1 MRLARWP
8 ARDGRALIALVA
20 SIAGAAVLTGF
31 SVWLV
36 RQLVRLAWHDPSA
49 RSAVIEAL
57 ATSNYGL
64 LAIIGAVL
72 LSLGL
77 AINRRTLR
85 ASAFGASL
93 EADGGETLE
102 TKGALLS
109 KEINDELD

>member
-1 MRLARWP
+1 MSLPRWEP
-8 ARDGRALIALVA
+8 RSWRALIALVA

-36 RQLVRLAWHDPSA
+36 RHLVRLAWHDPSV
-49 RSAVIEAL
+49 RSAVVEAL

-102 TKGALLS
+102 TKGALLR
-109 KEINDELD
+109 KEIGDELD

>member
-1 MRLARWP
+1 M
-8 ARDGRALIALVA
+8 
-20 SIAGAAVLTGF
+20 LTGF

-36 RQLVRLAWHDPSA
+36 RQLVRLAWHDPSV
-49 RSAVIEAL
+49 RSPVIEAL